1 MPRIN
6 AASIIEHRENQRIR
20 LLDVAR
26 EILVTDGP
34 QAVTPGAVAK
44 IAGISRPAV
53 YQYFE
58 NGTAMIEHVV
68 LDDFDDSIEA
78 IEAAVDANDTARTR
92 AHAYVVNVI
101 GQAAQGMHLTATAL
115 ANFPM
120 PESFKREIN
129 ALHRKQ
135 IEPFIA
141 ALRELGITDHVQMA
155 LLGGIVETG
164 VKLAESGMPT
174 QPIIDG
180 VCAQLDAVIGPYQP
194 GN

>member
-1 MPRIN
+1 MPKIN
-6 AASIIEHRENQRIR
+6 AASIVEHRENQRIR

-26 EILVTDGP
+26 EILVKDGP

-44 IAGISRPAV
+44 VAGISRPAV

-58 NGTAMIEHVV
+58 SGTAMIEHVV
-68 LDDFDDSIEA
+68 LDDFDESIAA
-78 IEAAVDANDTARTR
+78 IESAVDTGSDARTR
-92 AHAYVVNVI
+92 AHAYVENVI
-101 GQAAQGMHLTATAL
+101 NQAAQGMHLTATAL

-135 IEPFIA
+135 IEPFIG
-141 ALRELGITDHVQMA
+141 ALRDLGVTNHVQMA

-164 VKLAESGMPT
+164 VKLAESGMPAET
-174 QPIIDG
+174 VIEG
-180 VCAQLDAVIGPYQP
+180 VCSQLDSAIGPFQ
-194 GN
+194 G